1 MIPSQSGAVLCEL
14 TNGQSAEQFCQI
26 LIERNVMA
34 SGEGKFVSLAVRS
47 REDNDKLLKVL
58 SAL

>member
-1 MIPSQSGAVLCEL
+1 MRIDERAKRGTVLP
-14 TNGQSAEQFCQI
+14 N
-26 LIERNVMA
+26 IERNVMV
-34 SGEGKFVSLAVRS
+34 SGEGKFVRLAVRS

>member
-1 MIPSQSGAVLCEL
+1 
-14 TNGQSAEQFCQI
+14 
-26 LIERNVMA
+26 MA

>member
-1 MIPSQSGAVLCEL
+1 
-14 TNGQSAEQFCQI
+14 
-26 LIERNVMA
+26 MA
-34 SGEGKFVSLAVRS
+34 SSEGKFVSLAVRS

>member
-1 MIPSQSGAVLCEL
+1 MQAVILAAGMGKRLGAV
-14 TNGQSAEQFCQI
+14 FCQI

>member
-1 MIPSQSGAVLCEL
+1 MYKLMFVHMLIKMEFLRRR
-14 TNGQSAEQFCQI
+14 QFCQI